1 MSEAQAIEA
10 PEAEDFDTEFEAARE
25 ADHDLDEQEA
35 PEGEEE
41 AEEAPPAPDLA
52 KIAEDKDRALRAER
66 AKRREASRRAQE
78 LEAQIQ
84 SLKTERAQDDPIR
97 ELAAKLKGVQA
108 SDDPIGALEVLTQIV
123 DTFVGQQ
130 QQDTQSHQ
138 QQLQEQKAI
147 ELLSVQIKEF
157 EDDFKSDHADYDEAV
172 QFYRKT
178 LAEDLQDAGYE
189 GRELEQEFARQLISF
204 SSRAIQSGKDPAEAV
219 YNAAK
224 RRGFAVDNA
233 TKKLQTISKAAKV
246 GATPS
251 ASKSAPARLTPAY
264 VATLKGAAFD
274 KAYETLKRQ
283 EKGR

>member
-10 PEAEDFDTEFEAARE
+10 PEAEDFDAEFEAARE

-35 PEGEEE
+35 AEGEEE

-78 LEAQIQ
+78 LEARLSQLESQRQAADPIAELVQ
-84 SLKTERAQDDPIR
+84 SLQDGD
-97 ELAAKLKGVQA
+97 
-108 SDDPIGALEVLTQIV
+108 DDPIGDINQLKQVIKNY
-123 DTFVGQQ
+123 FSQQ
-130 QQDTQSHQ
+130 QQDVQTQQ
-138 QQLQEQKAI
+138 QQLQEQRAI
-147 ELLSVQIKEF
+147 ETLSLQIKEF
-157 EDDFKSDHADYDEAV
+157 EDDFKSDHADYDDAV

-178 LAEDLQDAGYE
+178 LVEDLQDAGYE
-189 GRELEQEFARQLISF
+189 GRDLEQEFARQLISF
-204 SSRAIQSGKDPAEAV
+204 SRRAIQSGKDPAEAV